1 MYPGIPQWDEIANSW
16 EKRLTASRHKM
27 DITHHGATTHKSRL
41 KEDFL
46 ASSPHPTRNITV
58 YISDVI
64 ENHNSIV
71 LLLSSLIQTRD
82 KPQMFFFLYASFTL
96 SFRLTFF

>member
-1 MYPGIPQWDEIANSW
+1 
-16 EKRLTASRHKM
+16 M

-46 ASSPHPTRNITV
+46 ASSPHPTCNVAV
-58 YISDVI
+58 YTSDVI

-82 KPQMFFFLYASFTL
+82 KPQMVFFFVRHFYPVFSVDFFLNGNHKL
-96 SFRLTFF
+96 SYLMCMVEFPLV

>member
-1 MYPGIPQWDEIANSW
+1 
-16 EKRLTASRHKM
+16 M
-27 DITHHGATTHKSRL
+27 DITHHGATTHKSRS
-41 KEDFL
+41 KENFL
-46 ASSPHPTRNITV
+46 ASSPHPTCNIPEHT
-58 YISDVI
+58 SDVI

>member
-1 MYPGIPQWDEIANSW
+1 
-16 EKRLTASRHKM
+16 M
-27 DITHHGATTHKSRL
+27 DITHHGATTHKSRS
-41 KEDFL
+41 KENFL
-46 ASSPHPTRNITV
+46 ASSPHPTCNIPVHT
-58 YISDVI
+58 SDVI